1 MKKTNKNTSKKA
13 FKPAYVVDLTGVQ
26 SKEEATL
33 RFALCKY
40 ENKIDNF
47 SASDIQALSDYIAAL
62 STVIAVGELIN
73 DDHIWIIGCGS
84 VYVTPSVD
92 GTIVKTEV
100 KLKPMKKPNI
110 FKRFWNWIT
119 RKK

>member
-1 MKKTNKNTSKKA
+1 MKKTNKNTSNKA
-13 FKPAYVVDLTGVQ
+13 FRPAYVVDLTGVQ
-26 SKEEATL
+26 SEEGATL

-47 SASDIQALSDYIAAL
+47 NVSDVQALSDYITAL
-62 STVIAVGELIN
+62 SAVIAVDKLIN

-84 VYVTPSVD
+84 VYVTPSID
-92 GTIVKTEV
+92 CTIAKTEV